1 MIALLLACS
10 DVPVVEPA
18 AMMTEPTIIEET
30 EAVVVELEELPVE
43 PVLEEGEPIEEEPVD
58 EAELAVLEE
67 TEAAVVWYD
76 SLPPEEQIIVG
87 LVGEA
92 VDRTV
97 DELVEHNR
105 IRPSAVPW
113 IGWARDTLKL
123 IFGLGIAV
131 LLARTRRPT
140 VDAEAIAEQAAEHIL
155 GRADV
160 VARSS
165 EVGRLAELDK
175 LRQAN
180 AEARA
185 EVARLRQRPEAA
197 AALPGLE
204 DPEARRRAVEEAG
217 RAALRRRR

>member
-10 DVPVVEPA
+10 DLPEVAPA
-18 AMMTEPTIIEET
+18 EMMTEPTIIEET

-43 PVLEEGEPIEEEPVD
+43 PAEDAVEVTDWTSTLPAEDQIVIGIVNDAVD
-58 EAELAVLEE
+58 
-67 TEAAVVWYD
+67 
-76 SLPPEEQIIVG
+76 
-87 LVGEA
+87 EA

-97 DELVEHNR
+97 ADLLAAER
-105 IRPSAVPW
+105 IRPSSVPVV
-113 IGWARDTLKL
+113 GFLRDLAKL
-123 IFGLGIAV
+123 ALGLGLAV
-131 LLARTRRPT
+131 MLARARRPK
-140 VDAEAIAEQAAEHIL
+140 VDVEAIADGAAERIL
-155 GRADV
+155 GRANV
-160 VARSS
+160 VARES
-165 EVGRLAELDK
+165 EVGRLAELDR
-175 LRQAN
+175 LRIAH

>member
-1 MIALLLACS
+1 VIALLLACA

-18 AMMTEPTIIEET
+18 AMMADEPVTVD
-30 EAVVVELEELPVE
+30 EAEPVVVELEALPIVPETETE
-43 PVLEEGEPIEEEPVD
+43 PEPADEPTVLV
-58 EAELAVLEE
+58 E

-140 VDAEAIAEQAAEHIL
+140 VDAEAIAEQAADRIL

-160 VARSS
+160 VARES
-165 EVGRLAELDK
+165 EVGRLAELDR
-175 LRQAN
+175 LRIAH
-180 AEARA
+180 AEAQS
-185 EVARLRQRPEAA
+185 EIARLRQRPDTSP
-197 AALPGLE
+197 ALPGLE
-204 DPEARRRAVEEAG
+204 DPEARRLAVEEAG

>member
-1 MIALLLACS
+1 MIALLLACA
-10 DVPVVEPA
+10 DIPEPAPA
-18 AMMTEPTIIEET
+18 AMVLDEPVTEQ
-30 EAVVVELEELPVE
+30 EAEGVIVELEQPA
-43 PVLEEGEPIEEEPVD
+43 
-58 EAELAVLEE
+58 EAEAEVIEIIEAEE
-67 TEAAVVWYD
+67 VTDWTD
-76 SLPPEEQIIVG
+76 TLPPEDQIVIGIVNDA
-87 LVGEA
+87 VDEA

-97 DELVEHNR
+97 ADLLAADR
-105 IRPSAVPW
+105 IRPSSVPVV
-113 IGWARDTLKL
+113 GFLRDLAKL
-123 IFGLGIAV
+123 ALGLGLAV
-131 LLARTRRPT
+131 MLARARRPK
-140 VDAEAIAEQAAEHIL
+140 VDVEAIAEGAAERIL

-175 LRQAN
+175 LRQAH

-185 EVARLRQRPEAA
+185 EVARLRQRPETA

>member
-1 MIALLLACS
+1 VIALLLACA

-18 AMMTEPTIIEET
+18 AMMADEPVTVD
-30 EAVVVELEELPVE
+30 EAEPVVVELEALPIVTE
-43 PVLEEGEPIEEEPVD
+43 T
-58 EAELAVLEE
+58 EAEPETTDEPTVLAE

-105 IRPSAVPW
+105 IRPSAIPW

-123 IFGLGIAV
+123 VFGLGIAV

-140 VDAEAIAEQAAEHIL
+140 VDAEAIAEQAADRIL

-160 VARSS
+160 VARES
-165 EVGRLAELDK
+165 EVGRLAELDR
-175 LRQAN
+175 LRIAH
-180 AEARA
+180 AEARS
-185 EVARLRQRPEAA
+185 EIARLRQRPDTSP
-197 AALPGLE
+197 ALPGLE
-204 DPEARRRAVEEAG
+204 DPEARRLAVEEAG

>member
-1 MIALLLACS
+1 MIALLLACA

-18 AMMTEPTIIEET
+18 AMMADEPVTVEEAEQVVLQLEALPIVPET
-30 EAVVVELEELPVE
+30 EAE
-43 PVLEEGEPIEEEPVD
+43 PETTDEPTVL
-58 EAELAVLEE
+58 AE

-105 IRPSAVPW
+105 IRPSAIPW

-160 VARSS
+160 VARDTS
-165 EVGRLAELDK
+165 
-175 LRQAN
+175 
-180 AEARA
+180 
-185 EVARLRQRPEAA
+185 P
-197 AALPGLE
+197 ALPGLE
-204 DPEARRRAVEEAG
+204 DPEARRLAVEEAG

>member
-1 MIALLLACS
+1 MIALLLACA
-10 DVPVVEPA
+10 DAPVVEPA
-18 AMMTEPTIIEET
+18 AMMASEPVTVD
-30 EAVVVELEELPVE
+30 EAEPVVVELEALPIVPE
-43 PVLEEGEPIEEEPVD
+43 T
-58 EAELAVLEE
+58 EAEPDTTDEPTVIAE

-105 IRPSAVPW
+105 IRPSAIPW
-113 IGWARDTLKL
+113 IGWARDALKL

-140 VDAEAIAEQAAEHIL
+140 VDAEAIAEQAADRIL

-160 VARSS
+160 VARES
-165 EVGRLAELDK
+165 EVGRLAELDR
-175 LRQAN
+175 LRIAH
-180 AEARA
+180 AEARS
-185 EVARLRQRPEAA
+185 EIARLRQRPDTSP
-197 AALPGLE
+197 ALPGLE
-204 DPEARRRAVEEAG
+204 DPEARRLAVEEAG

>member
-1 MIALLLACS
+1 MIALLLACA

-18 AMMTEPTIIEET
+18 AMMADLPVTVDEAEP
-30 EAVVVELEELPVE
+30 VVVELEALPIVPETETE
-43 PVLEEGEPIEEEPVD
+43 PEPAD
-58 EAELAVLEE
+58 
-67 TEAAVVWYD
+67 EAAVVWYD

-105 IRPSAVPW
+105 IRPSAIPW

-140 VDAEAIAEQAAEHIL
+140 VDAEAIAEQAADRIL

-160 VARSS
+160 VARES
-165 EVGRLAELDK
+165 EVGRLAELDR
-175 LRQAN
+175 LRIAH
-180 AEARA
+180 AEARS
-185 EVARLRQRPEAA
+185 EIARLRQRPDTSP
-197 AALPGLE
+197 ALPGLE
-204 DPEARRRAVEEAG
+204 DPEARRLAVEEAG

>member
-1 MIALLLACS
+1 MIALLLACA
-10 DVPVVEPA
+10 DIPEPAPA
-18 AMMTEPTIIEET
+18 AMVLDEPVTEQ
-30 EAVVVELEELPVE
+30 EAEGVIVELEQPA
-43 PVLEEGEPIEEEPVD
+43 
-58 EAELAVLEE
+58 EAEVVEIIEAEE
-67 TEAAVVWYD
+67 VTDWTD
-76 SLPPEEQIIVG
+76 TLPPEDQIVIGIVSDA
-87 LVGEA
+87 VDEA

-97 DELVEHNR
+97 ADLLAADR
-105 IRPSAVPW
+105 IRPSSVPVV
-113 IGWARDTLKL
+113 GFLRDLAKL
-123 IFGLGIAV
+123 ALGLGLAV
-131 LLARTRRPT
+131 MLARARRPK
-140 VDAEAIAEQAAEHIL
+140 VDIEAIAEGAAERIL

-175 LRQAN
+175 LRQAH